1 MLRARFIHKGYKKPI
16 KNVAQT
22 ASFFC
27 RICENDISY
36 SGNNVTAA
44 IHSHKNRSSIHKE
57 KEKEA
62 IAKIGETMGDG
73 IMCDGHISKKMKI
86 NNQFDDYEVRPD
98 IEQQV
103 MALLSVSEDLTIRV
117 L

>member
-1 MLRARFIHKGYKKPI
+1 
-16 KNVAQT
+16 
-22 ASFFC
+22 
-27 RICENDISY
+27 
-36 SGNNVTAA
+36 
-44 IHSHKNRSSIHKE
+44 
-57 KEKEA
+57 
-62 IAKIGETMGDG
+62 MGDG

>member
-1 MLRARFIHKGYKKPI
+1 MLKARFIYKGCKKST

-27 RICENDISY
+27 KICEKEISY
-36 SGNNVTAA
+36 TGNNVTAA

-62 IAKIGETMGDG
+62 LAKIGETMG
-73 IMCDGHISKKMKI
+73 
-86 NNQFDDYEVRPD
+86 E
-98 IEQQV
+98 
-103 MALLSVSEDLTIRV
+103 
-117 L
+117 